1 MRVGADSVSPM
12 TAGRAVSD
20 VDGTWRPKLVVLD
33 LDGTVVANRSGPP
46 RAGETRPGPSRA
58 VREALAAVAAAGV
71 PVVVATGRSLWAAE
85 DTVTALGLP
94 EVGLVCS
101 NGAVGYDLVRRRELF
116 LERFAPD
123 AAMTALASALP
134 GAGFA
139 VERGTRGFVTTPEFA
154 RDFTSRF
161 LDVAS
166 IADAAAEPTTRVV
179 CRAGHHAPEAVL
191 DAAERVLPGTGAR
204 WYSQRPGWLD
214 LGPADCSKAT
224 GVARL
229 AVAAGVDASD
239 VAAFGDDHNDID
251 LLNWAGGGVAMGQA
265 PEAVRRAATLVTG
278 PVSADGVATALARWF
293 PPVKNQSA
301 KE

>member
-1 MRVGADSVSPM
+1 M
-12 TAGRAVSD
+12 
-20 VDGTWRPKLVVLD
+20 
-33 LDGTVVANRSGPP
+33 
-46 RAGETRPGPSRA
+46 
-58 VREALAAVAAAGV
+58 REALTAVAAAGV

-85 DTVTALGLP
+85 DTVMALGLP

-101 NGAVGYDLVRRRELF
+101 NGAVGYDLARRRALF
-116 LERFAPD
+116 LERFAPV

-139 VERGTRGFVTTPEFA
+139 VERGTRGFVTTPEFT

-161 LDVAS
+161 LHVAS

-179 CRAGHHAPEAVL
+179 CRAENHSPEAVL
-191 DAAERVLPGTGAR
+191 DAAKRVLPGAGAR

-214 LGPADCSKAT
+214 LGPAMCSKAV

-229 AVAAGVDASD
+229 ASKAGVDAVD

-251 LLNWAGGGVAMGQA
+251 LLNWAGCGVAMGQA

-278 PVSADGVATALARWF
+278 PVSVDGVATALTHWF
-293 PPVKNQSA
+293 PPAKNRSA
-301 KE
+301 RE

>member
-1 MRVGADSVSPM
+1 M
-12 TAGRAVSD
+12 
-20 VDGTWRPKLVVLD
+20 
-33 LDGTVVANRSGPP
+33 
-46 RAGETRPGPSRA
+46 
-58 VREALAAVAAAGV
+58 AAAGV

-116 LERFAPD
+116 LEHFAPA

-134 GAGFA
+134 SAGFA
-139 VERGTRGFVTTPEFA
+139 VERGTRGFVTTPEFT

-161 LDVAS
+161 LHVTS

-179 CRAGHHAPEAVL
+179 CRAENHSPEVVIDVAK
-191 DAAERVLPGTGAR
+191 RVLPGTGAR

-214 LGPADCSKAT
+214 LGPAMCSKAT

-229 AVAAGVDASD
+229 ATEAGVDAVD
-239 VAAFGDDHNDID
+239 VAAFGDDHNDMD
-251 LLNWAGGGVAMGQA
+251 LLSWAGCGVAMGQA
-265 PEAVRRAATLVTG
+265 PEPVRQAAAFVTG
-278 PVSADGVATALARWF
+278 PVSLDGVATALARWF
-293 PPVKNQSA
+293 PPAKNRSA
-301 KE
+301 RE